1 MNDQNETDHIGLWKS
16 LDRWHGV
23 VEHMVRKGR
32 VPRGLTDDA
41 YCQLH
46 RDLLTHLRAAP
57 SEELRPSDP
66 ICQTLHRSVR
76 PWVNLDSLSRSDKRV
91 LRMLEEEIRLIRSK
105 LMPRRQW
112 RALVLQRACVL
123 LFVVVIAAII
133 IGSLRPGAPR
143 VSMVA
148 DSIDSAWQ
156 YFEGLRAQL
165 WLGVTQSSTDQR
177 LVALAGSMVVL
188 GLFFLRD
195 PKRSKR

>member
-1 MNDQNETDHIGLWKS
+1 MNDQNATDHIGLWKS

-23 VEHMVRKGR
+23 VAHVVRKGR

-46 RDLLTHLRAAP
+46 RDLLTHVQAASSEQLR
-57 SEELRPSDP
+57 LSDQ
-66 ICQTLHRSVR
+66 IRQALHRSVR

-91 LRMLEEEIRLIRSK
+91 LRMLEEEVRLIRSK
-105 LMPRRQW
+105 LMPRQQW

-123 LFVVVIAAII
+123 LLVLAIAAVA
-133 IGSLRPGAPR
+133 IGLLSPGAPR
-143 VSMVA
+143 ISMVA

-156 YFEGLRAQL
+156 YIEGLRAQL

-195 PKRSKR
+195 PKRS